1 MESPISAASE
11 GGRGELPPTL
21 GHDRDDP
28 GTRGVDGSVHPTVSA
43 ERIELGRALLAR
55 ADEVG
60 QMVNEQFAVD
70 LRGNAYVTAR
80 LGTELIGR
88 WLTTDQAAS
97 DEDEAVLAQQGEQ
110 AILEDAVLASVAKA
124 YFAWRDITIAVLKEE
139 GYRLGVSERL
149 LTLATNVVRF
159 SCDGSMVRIIRQ
171 FDDTRRSLQQRLN
184 EEQARL
190 AHRALHDQLTGLP
203 NRSLLADRLRQAAA
217 SLERRGT
224 GAVLLYLDLDNF
236 KAINDRFGHPAG
248 DCLLVA
254 VATRLQALARAGDT
268 VARLGGDEFVVL
280 AADLTDPDAA
290 AGSLAERI
298 HLAMREAV
306 PVGERQLH
314 TSVSIG
320 ITLVRPGSDP
330 EVVLAQA
337 DAAMYQAKRGGP
349 ARYEAYNPVIGEDK
363 RRSSQLA
370 HELRGAFE
378 QSQLAVHYQPVFTI
392 GGDVVG
398 MEALLRWR
406 HPELGSVTPDEFIPL
421 LERSREIVPIGRWVL
436 HEATRQCRTWQD
448 QGHRDLTVSVNI
460 SARQLQDP
468 DFADDVRH
476 ALTLADLAPRCLI
489 LELTESALVTDIARI
504 RQVMQQVRDLGVHI
518 ALDDF
523 GTGYSSLLYLK
534 GLPIDR
540 LKVDRTFVS
549 GLGSAE
555 QDPTIIATV
564 VDLAH
569 KLGLQVVAEGVET
582 EAELAAVGEM
592 GCDEV
597 QGFLLGRPGP
607 VGTFPAVRRV
617 MSKT

>member
-1 MESPISAASE
+1 MIQADPDGGLGE
-11 GGRGELPPTL
+11 GTEA
-21 GHDRDDP
+21 P
-28 GTRGVDGSVHPTVSA
+28 GLSA

-60 QMVNEQFAVD
+60 TMIDRQFAAD
-70 LRGNAYVTAR
+70 LQGNAYVTAR

-88 WLTTDQAAS
+88 WLATDQAAS
-97 DEDEAVLAQQGEQ
+97 DEDVTTLARQGEQ
-110 AILEDAVLASVAKA
+110 AILEDAVLATVAKA
-124 YFAWRDITIAVLKEE
+124 YFAWRDTTIAVLQEE
-139 GYRLGVSERL
+139 GRRLGVGEPL
-149 LTLATNVVRF
+149 LVLATNVVRF
-159 SCDGSMVRIIRQ
+159 SCDGSLVRLIRQ
-171 FDDTRRSLQQRLN
+171 FDQTRRSLQGRLH
-184 EEQARL
+184 EEQERL

-203 NRSLLADRLRQAAA
+203 NRTLLADRLRLAAA

-248 DCLLVA
+248 DCLLTA
-254 VATRLQALARAGDT
+254 VATRLSVLARSGDT

-280 AADLTDPDAA
+280 AVELDDPEAA
-290 AGSLAERI
+290 ARSLAERI
-298 HLAMREAV
+298 HLAMREPVA
-306 PVGERQLH
+306 VGERELH

-320 ITLVRPGSDP
+320 IALVRPDTDP
-330 EVVLAQA
+330 EVCLAQA

-349 ARYEAYNPVIGEDK
+349 ARYEAYNPVIGEDT

-370 HELRGAFE
+370 HELRVAHE
-378 QSQLAVHYQPVFTI
+378 QGQLSLHYQPVFTF
-392 GGDVVG
+392 GGGMVG
-398 MEALLRWR
+398 VEALLRWR
-406 HPELGSVTPDEFIPL
+406 HPELGSVAPDEFIPL

-436 HEATRQCRTWQD
+436 HEAARQCRAWQEES
-448 QGHRDLTVSVNI
+448 HPDLTMSVNI

-468 DFADDVRH
+468 EFPDDLRH
-476 ALTLADLAPRCLI
+476 ALTLADLHPGCLV
-489 LELTESALVTDIARI
+489 LEVTETALVKDMARI
-504 RQVMQQVRDLGVHI
+504 RTVMQQARDLGVHI

-540 LKVDRTFVS
+540 LKVDRSFVS
-549 GLGSAE
+549 GLGSTG
-555 QDPTIIATV
+555 QDPTIVATV

-569 KLGLQVVAEGVET
+569 KLGLAVVAEGVET
-582 EAELAAVGEM
+582 EAELRAVGEM

-607 VGTFPAVRRV
+607 AEAFPAEPRV
-617 MSKT
+617 LSET

>member
-1 MESPISAASE
+1 MDAA
-11 GGRGELPPTL
+11 
-21 GHDRDDP
+21 
-28 GTRGVDGSVHPTVSA
+28 VSA
-43 ERIELGRALLAR
+43 ERKALGRALLAR

-60 QMVNEQFAVD
+60 RMVDEQFAVD

-88 WLTTDQAAS
+88 WLVTDMAAS

-124 YFAWRDITIAVLKEE
+124 YFAWRDITTAVLHEE
-139 GYRLGVSERL
+139 GRRLGVSEPL
-149 LTLATNVVRF
+149 LVLATNVVRF
-159 SCDGSMVRIIRQ
+159 SCDGSLVRIVRQ
-171 FDDTRRSLQQRLN
+171 FDDTRRSLQRRLH

-203 NRSLLADRLRQAAA
+203 NRALLADRLRQAAG
-217 SLERRGT
+217 SLDRRGT

-248 DCLLVA
+248 DVLLVT
-254 VATRLQALARAGDT
+254 VAQRLQALARSGDT

-280 AADLTDPDAA
+280 AADLADPEAA
-290 AGSLAERI
+290 ASSLAERI
-298 HLAMREAV
+298 HLAMREPV
-306 PVGERQLH
+306 TVGERQLH
-314 TSVSIG
+314 SSVSIG
-320 ITLVRPGSDP
+320 IASVLPDADP
-330 EVVLAQA
+330 EVCLAQA

-349 ARYEAYNPVIGEDK
+349 ARYEAYNPVMGEDK
-363 RRSSQLA
+363 RRSSQLT
-370 HELRGAFE
+370 HELRVALELGE
-378 QSQLAVHYQPVFTI
+378 LSVHYQPVFTFEGRI
-392 GGDVVG
+392 VG

-406 HPELGSVTPDEFIPL
+406 HPELGSVAPDEFIPL
-421 LERSREIVPIGRWVL
+421 LERSREIVPVGRWVL
-436 HEATRQCRTWQD
+436 HEATRQCRTWQEE
-448 QGHRDLTVSVNI
+448 GHPDLTVSVNV
-460 SARQLQDP
+460 SARQFQDP
-468 DFADDVRH
+468 DFAEDVRH
-476 ALTLADLAPRCLI
+476 GLTLAGLDPRCLI
-489 LELTESALVTDIARI
+489 LEITESALVMDIARI
-504 RQVMQQVRDLGVHI
+504 RAVMQELRELGVHI

-540 LKVDRTFVS
+540 LKVDRSFVS
-549 GLGSAE
+549 GLGTAG
-555 QDPTIIATV
+555 QDTTIVATV

-582 EAELAAVGEM
+582 EAELRAVDEM

-607 VGTFPAVRRV
+607 AEAFPTEQRV
-617 MSKT
+617 LSET

>member
-1 MESPISAASE
+1 MDS
-11 GGRGELPPTL
+11 
-21 GHDRDDP
+21 
-28 GTRGVDGSVHPTVSA
+28 TVSA

-55 ADEVG
+55 ADDVG
-60 QMVNEQFAVD
+60 RMVDEQFAQD
-70 LRGNAYVTAR
+70 LQGHAYVTAR

-88 WLTTDQAAS
+88 WLATDQAAS

-139 GYRLGVSERL
+139 GYRLGVGERL

-159 SCDGSMVRIIRQ
+159 SCDGSLVRIIRQ
-171 FDDTRRSLQQRLN
+171 FDDTRRFLQDRLN
-184 EEQARL
+184 DEQAGL

-203 NRSLLADRLRQAAA
+203 NRTLLTDRVRQAAA
-217 SLERRGT
+217 SQERRGT

-254 VATRLQALARAGDT
+254 VATRLQGLARSGDT

-280 AADLTDPDAA
+280 AADLTDPEGAA
-290 AGSLAERI
+290 RSLAERI
-298 HLAMREAV
+298 HMAMREAV

-320 ITLVRPGSDP
+320 ITSVLPDSDP

-370 HELRGAFE
+370 HELRGAFQDE
-378 QSQLAVHYQPVFTI
+378 QLSLHYQPVFAF
-392 GGDVVG
+392 GGAMVG

-406 HPELGSVTPDEFIPL
+406 HPGLGSVAPDEFIPL
-421 LERSREIVPIGRWVL
+421 LERSREIVPVGRWVL
-436 HEATRQCRTWQD
+436 HEATRQCRTWQLE
-448 QGHRDLTVSVNI
+448 GHHDLTVSVNV

-476 ALTLADLAPRCLI
+476 ALTLADLAPRCLV
-489 LELTESALVTDIARI
+489 LEVTESALVMDIARI
-504 RQVMQQVRDLGVHI
+504 RVVMQQVRDFGVHI

-540 LKVDRTFVS
+540 LKVDRSFVS
-549 GLGSAE
+549 GLGTAG
-555 QDPTIIATV
+555 QDPTVIATV

-607 VGTFPAVRRV
+607 AGAIPAAPRV
-617 MSKT
+617 MSET

>member
-1 MESPISAASE
+1 MDPLIHAEPDARLDDPAIAPTDAGADLGQPE
-11 GGRGELPPTL
+11 GGA
-21 GHDRDDP
+21 
-28 GTRGVDGSVHPTVSA
+28 VDASVSA
-43 ERIELGRALLAR
+43 ERMALGRAVLDR

-70 LRGNAYVTAR
+70 LQNNAYATAR

-88 WLTTDQAAS
+88 WLTTDQVAS
-97 DEDEAVLAQQGEQ
+97 EEDEAVLARQGEQ

-124 YFAWRDITIAVLKEE
+124 YFAWRDITIAVIREE

-159 SCDGSMVRIIRQ
+159 SCDGSLVRIIRQ
-171 FDDTRRSLQQRLN
+171 FDETRRSLQQRLN

-203 NRSLLADRLRQAAA
+203 NRALLADRLRQAAG

-248 DCLLVA
+248 DVLLVT

-280 AADLTDPDAA
+280 AADLADPDAA
-290 AGSLAERI
+290 ARSLAERI
-298 HLAMREAV
+298 HLAMREPV

-320 ITLVRPGSDP
+320 IAPVLPDSDP
-330 EVVLAQA
+330 EVCLAQA

-363 RRSSQLA
+363 RRSSQLT
-370 HELRGAFE
+370 HELRVAHE
-378 QSQLAVHYQPVFTI
+378 QGQLSVHYQPVFNFS
-392 GGDVVG
+392 GEVVG

-406 HPELGSVTPDEFIPL
+406 HPDLGSVAPDEFIPL

-436 HEATRQCRTWQD
+436 HEATRQCRAWQD
-448 QGHRDLTVSVNI
+448 DGRPGLTVSVNV

-468 DFADDVRH
+468 QFAEDVQH
-476 ALTLADLAPRCLI
+476 ALTLSGLDPHDLI
-489 LELTESALVTDIARI
+489 LEVTESALVMDMARI
-504 RQVMQQVRDLGVHI
+504 RTVMQVVRDSGVHI

-540 LKVDRTFVS
+540 LKVDRSFVS
-549 GLGSAE
+549 GLGSIG
-555 QDPTIIATV
+555 QDPTIISTV

-582 EAELAAVGEM
+582 EAELQAVNDM
-592 GCDEV
+592 GCDQV
-597 QGFLLGRPGP
+597 QGFLLGRPAP
-607 VGTFPAVRRV
+607 ANTFPADHRL
-617 MSKT
+617 MSQS

>member
-1 MESPISAASE
+1 MELGIQGGTERAVDDALAPAPWPCPEGQSGAAS
-11 GGRGELPPTL
+11 
-21 GHDRDDP
+21 D
-28 GTRGVDGSVHPTVSA
+28 
-43 ERIELGRALLAR
+43 ERWALGRALLAR

-60 QMVNEQFAVD
+60 QMLNEQFAAD
-70 LRGNAYVTAR
+70 LTGNAYVTAR
-80 LGTELIGR
+80 FGTELIAR
-88 WLTTDQAAS
+88 WLSTGEAAS
-97 DEDEAVLAQQGEQ
+97 DEDVARLSRQGEQ
-110 AILEDAVLASVAKA
+110 AILEDTVLASVAKA

-139 GYRLGVSERL
+139 AERLGTSQHVVA
-149 LTLATNVVRF
+149 LATNVVRF
-159 SCDGSMVRIIRQ
+159 SCDGSLVRLIRQ
-171 FDDTRRSLQQRLN
+171 FDDTRRSLQHRLK

-203 NRSLLADRLRQAAA
+203 NRALLTDRLFQAAA

-248 DCLLVA
+248 DRLLTTVA
-254 VATRLQALARAGDT
+254 ARLQALARAGDT

-280 AADLTDPDAA
+280 ASDLADPETAA
-290 AGSLAERI
+290 RSLAERI
-298 HLAMREAV
+298 HLAMQEPV

-320 ITLVRPGSDP
+320 IAPVMADTDP
-330 EVVLAQA
+330 EVCLAQA

-349 ARYEAYNPVIGEDK
+349 ARYEAYSPVIGEDK
-363 RRSSQLA
+363 RRSSQLT
-370 HELRGAFE
+370 HELRTAHE
-378 QSQLAVHYQPVFTI
+378 QGQFSVHYQPVFTVN
-392 GGDVVG
+392 GGIVG

-406 HPELGSVTPDEFIPL
+406 HPELGPVTPGEFIPL

-436 HEATRQCRTWQD
+436 EEATRQCRTWQEA
-448 QGHRDLTVSVNI
+448 GHAELTVSVNV
-460 SARQLQDP
+460 STRQLQNP
-468 DFADDVRH
+468 DFDGHVQH
-476 ALTLADLAPRCLI
+476 ALTRAELDPGFLV
-489 LELTESALVTDIARI
+489 LEITESALVMEMARI
-504 RQVMQQVRDLGVHI
+504 ETAMRRIRDLGVHI

-549 GLGSAE
+549 GLGTAG
-555 QDPTIIATV
+555 QDPTVISTV

-582 EAELAAVGEM
+582 EAELRAIGAM

-607 VGTFPAVRRV
+607 AESFAADLPVLTG
-617 MSKT
+617 S

>member
-1 MESPISAASE
+1 MEPMIQADPDGGLGEGTEPLGLSP
-11 GGRGELPPTL
+11 
-21 GHDRDDP
+21 
-28 GTRGVDGSVHPTVSA
+28 

-60 QMVNEQFAVD
+60 TMVDQQFSAD
-70 LRGNAYVTAR
+70 LRGNAFVTAR

-88 WLTTDQAAS
+88 WLATDEAAS
-97 DEDEAVLAQQGEQ
+97 DEDVTTLARQGEQ
-110 AILEDAVLASVAKA
+110 AILEDAVLATVAKA
-124 YFAWRDITIAVLKEE
+124 YFAWRDTTIAVLREE
-139 GYRLGVSERL
+139 GRRLGVGEPL
-149 LTLATNVVRF
+149 LVLATNVVRF
-159 SCDGSMVRIIRQ
+159 SCDGSLVRLIRQ
-171 FDDTRRSLQQRLN
+171 FDQTRRSLQDRLH
-184 EEQARL
+184 EEQDRL

-203 NRSLLADRLRQAAA
+203 NRTLLADRLRLAAA

-248 DCLLVA
+248 DCLLTA
-254 VATRLQALARAGDT
+254 VATRLSALARSGDT

-280 AADLTDPDAA
+280 AVELDDPEAA
-290 AGSLAERI
+290 ARSLAERI
-298 HLAMREAV
+298 HLAMREPVA
-306 PVGERQLH
+306 VGERELH

-320 ITLVRPGSDP
+320 IALVRPDTDP
-330 EVVLAQA
+330 EVCLAQA

-349 ARYEAYNPVIGEDK
+349 ARYEAYNPVIGEDT

-370 HELRGAFE
+370 HELRVAHEKG
-378 QSQLAVHYQPVFTI
+378 QLSLHYQPVFTF
-392 GGDVVG
+392 GGGMVG
-398 MEALLRWR
+398 VEALLRWR
-406 HPELGSVTPDEFIPL
+406 HPELGSVAPDEFIPL

-436 HEATRQCRTWQD
+436 HEAARQCRAWQEE
-448 QGHRDLTVSVNI
+448 GHPDLTMSVNI

-468 DFADDVRH
+468 EFPDDLRR
-476 ALTLADLAPRCLI
+476 ALTLSNLDPGCLV
-489 LELTESALVTDIARI
+489 LEVTETALVKDMARI
-504 RQVMQQVRDLGVHI
+504 RTVMQQARDLGVHI

-540 LKVDRTFVS
+540 LKVDRSFVS
-549 GLGSAE
+549 GLGSAG
-555 QDPTIIATV
+555 QDPTIVATV

-569 KLGLQVVAEGVET
+569 KLGLAVVAEGVET
-582 EAELAAVGEM
+582 EAELRAVGEM

-607 VGTFPAVRRV
+607 AEAFPSEQRV
-617 MSKT
+617 LSET

>member
-1 MESPISAASE
+1 MDAP
-11 GGRGELPPTL
+11 
-21 GHDRDDP
+21 
-28 GTRGVDGSVHPTVSA
+28 VSA
-43 ERIELGRALLAR
+43 ERRALGRALLAR

-60 QMVNEQFAVD
+60 RMVDEQFAVD

-88 WLTTDQAAS
+88 WLITDMAAS

-124 YFAWRDITIAVLKEE
+124 YFAWRDITTAVLQEE
-139 GYRLGVSERL
+139 GRRLGVSERL
-149 LTLATNVVRF
+149 LVLATNVVRF
-159 SCDGSMVRIIRQ
+159 SCDGSLVRIVRQ
-171 FDDTRRSLQQRLN
+171 FDDTRRSLQRRLN

-203 NRSLLADRLRQAAA
+203 NRALLADRLRQAAGA
-217 SLERRGT
+217 LDRRGS

-248 DCLLVA
+248 DVLLVT
-254 VATRLQALARAGDT
+254 VAQRLQALARSGDT

-280 AADLTDPDAA
+280 AADLADPEAA
-290 AGSLAERI
+290 ASSLAERI
-298 HLAMREAV
+298 HLAMREPV
-306 PVGERQLH
+306 TVGERQLH
-314 TSVSIG
+314 SSVSIG
-320 ITLVRPGSDP
+320 IASVLPDSDP
-330 EVVLAQA
+330 EVCLAQA

-363 RRSSQLA
+363 RRSSQLTHELRVA
-370 HELRGAFE
+370 HELG
-378 QSQLAVHYQPVFTI
+378 QLSVHYQPVFTFEARI
-392 GGDVVG
+392 VG

-421 LERSREIVPIGRWVL
+421 LERSREIVPVGRWVL

-448 QGHRDLTVSVNI
+448 QGHPELTVSVNV
-460 SARQLQDP
+460 SARQFQDP

-476 ALTLADLAPRCLI
+476 ALALAGLDPGCLI
-489 LELTESALVTDIARI
+489 LEITESALVMDIARI
-504 RQVMQQVRDLGVHI
+504 RAVMQGMRELGVHI

-540 LKVDRTFVS
+540 LKVDRSFVS
-549 GLGSAE
+549 GLGSAG
-555 QDPTIIATV
+555 QDPTVVATV

-582 EAELAAVGEM
+582 EAELRAVNEM

-607 VGTFPAVRRV
+607 AEAFPTERRV
-617 MSKT
+617 LTET

>member
-1 MESPISAASE
+1 MEPLIHAE
-11 GGRGELPPTL
+11 PGGRLDDLPAVSLST
-21 GHDRDDP
+21 GSDRSDDVR
-28 GTRGVDGSVHPTVSA
+28 GTEVSE
-43 ERIELGRALLAR
+43 ERAALGRALVAR
-55 ADEVG
+55 ADQVG
-60 QMVNEQFAVD
+60 QMVDAQFAID
-70 LRGNAYVTAR
+70 LQGNAYATAR

-88 WLTTDQAAS
+88 WLVTDQVAS
-97 DEDEAVLAQQGEQ
+97 NEDEAILARQGEQ

-124 YFAWRDITIAVLKEE
+124 YFAWRDLTIAVLKEE
-139 GYRLGVSERL
+139 GERLGVSEHL

-171 FDDTRRSLQQRLN
+171 FDDTRRTLQQRLN

-203 NRSLLADRLRQAAA
+203 NRALLADRLRQAAG
-217 SLERRGT
+217 SIERRGT

-248 DCLLVA
+248 DALLTT
-254 VATRLQALARAGDT
+254 VATRLQALARSGDT

-280 AADLTDPDAA
+280 AADLSDPDAA
-290 AGSLAERI
+290 ARSLAERI
-298 HLAMREAV
+298 HLAMREAI

-320 ITLVRPGSDP
+320 IAPVLPDADP
-330 EVVLAQA
+330 EVCLAQA

-363 RRSSQLA
+363 RRSSQLT
-370 HELRGAFE
+370 HELRVAHE
-378 QSQLAVHYQPVFTI
+378 QGQLSVHYQPVFTFARE
-392 GGDVVG
+392 VVG

-436 HEATRQCRTWQD
+436 HEATRQCRSWQD
-448 QGHRDLTVSVNI
+448 DGLSGLTVSVNV

-468 DFADDVRH
+468 DFPEDVQH
-476 ALTLADLAPRCLI
+476 ALTLAGLDPECLV
-489 LELTESALVTDIARI
+489 LEVTESALVMDMARI
-504 RQVMQQVRDLGVHI
+504 RTVMQRVRDVGVHI

-540 LKVDRTFVS
+540 LKVDRSFVS
-549 GLGSAE
+549 GLGSAG
-555 QDPTIIATV
+555 QDPTIVSTV

-582 EAELAAVGEM
+582 EAELQAVSEM

-597 QGFLLGRPGP
+597 QGFLLGRPA
-607 VGTFPAVRRV
+607 PAASFTTGRRV
-617 MSKT
+617 LSET